1 MSSAGLCITKASLTA
16 AAAMRA
22 AGTRMLLKNATLRV
36 GLQLRVGVGV
46 RVLVRVGMLEG

>member
-1 MSSAGLCITKASLTA
+1 
-16 AAAMRA
+16 
-22 AGTRMLLKNATLRV
+22 MLLKNATLRV